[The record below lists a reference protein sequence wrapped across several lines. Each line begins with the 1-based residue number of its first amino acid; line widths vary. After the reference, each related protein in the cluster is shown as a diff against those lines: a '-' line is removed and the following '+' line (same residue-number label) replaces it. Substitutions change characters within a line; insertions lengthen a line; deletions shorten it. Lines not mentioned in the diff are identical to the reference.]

1 MTRQKKG
8 INVLILKHDC
18 NYERMIEKIH
28 RVWLENTVANDGLK
42 EMWNGHV
49 MLVEKT
55 EGKLLQ
61 YSRI

>member
-1 MTRQKKG
+1 
-8 INVLILKHDC
+8 
-18 NYERMIEKIH
+18 
-28 RVWLENTVANDGLK
+28 
-42 EMWNGHV
+42 